1 MCRLKKIEGVW
12 QRPIDHPEDHAPVA
26 IAQLRDPYLYPKM
39 PLTLFVH
46 PPSRNWNE
54 ASYTRCAS
62 SSDNRV
68 LLADMKK
75 RGSFP
80 KKGFN
85 CYLTRTGRWPS
96 WLDSANSKGG
106 QFSPDKPF
114 NNVDIET
121 LQYLRF
127 MINEQIAIPGEDG
140 DRELVDLRKLFS
152 VIGFTVGYGQ
162 NGSVACT
169 PKIWLCD
176 SRHYQLA
183 LRVLRVQFPHS
194 KFSFDPFVPE
204 NMPKVADI
212 EVRQRTNARS
222 TPAEEFMRD
231 LNNIT
236 EQNYNLTYTL
246 IIRKLTNDAEFVAI
260 LVSHIWAHYDNR
272 LLFKLA
278 TDIDRTRK
286 GFLKTMLDRMESTV
300 VKHNDPDTQRTFQ
313 TNIDVA
319 SAQLRLQLLKSRV
332 RDFDTSQLVVDETS
346 FMQFVEHNIETG
358 KLDVLVELLK
368 QLLQD
373 DNYTTLAERIR
384 SSIEVITKKTGK
396 QYYVMLDIYDE
407 MKRLRPA
414 KREDSSSS
422 QSVQSTTRAT
432 AIAPPPKLRQARQ
445 TTASSSNNS
454 PTSSGS
460 SSSSSSSD

>member
-1 MCRLKKIEGVW
+1 
-12 QRPIDHPEDHAPVA
+12 
-26 IAQLRDPYLYPKM
+26 M

-54 ASYTRCAS
+54 ASYTRCVS

-114 NNVDIET
+114 SNVDIET

-127 MINEQIAIPGEDG
+127 MVNEQIAIPGED
-140 DRELVDLRKLFS
+140 DEQEVVDLRKLFS

-176 SRHYQLA
+176 SRNYKLA

-204 NMPKVADI
+204 NMPKVDDI
-212 EVRQRTNARS
+212 EVRQRTNVRS

-231 LNNIT
+231 LNNMT

-246 IIRKLTNDAEFVAI
+246 IIRKLTNDMELISI
-260 LVSHIWAHYDNR
+260 LVSHIWAHHDNR

-278 TDIDRTRK
+278 TEIDRTRK
-286 GFLKTMLDRMESTV
+286 GFLKAMLEKMESTV
-300 VKHNDPDTQRTFQ
+300 VKHSDPDTQRTLQ
-313 TNIDVA
+313 TNLDVA

-346 FMQFVEHNIETG
+346 FMRFVEHNIESG

-373 DNYTTLAERIR
+373 DNYTALAERIR
-384 SSIEVITKKTGK
+384 SSIETTTNKTGK

-407 MKRLRPA
+407 MKRMRPA
-414 KREDSSSS
+414 KRADSSTSS
-422 QSVQSTTRAT
+422 NSAPQSAPRSSAVV
-432 AIAPPPKLRQARQ
+432 APPPKLRQARQ
-445 TTASSSNNS
+445 TTGSSGNS

-460 SSSSSSSD
+460 SSSSSSSTA